1 MKQKLVTYFDCES
14 TSGRA
19 STACCLSVSYI
30 TCDINNNFKII
41 NSLSGTINSRFKNS
55 RPFEVDAMLAH
66 NIPIDKIENEKNS
79 NAELVDKWDKAF
91 RELSDMGSIFCGF
104 NNFNYDNILL
114 NNSLFINLKFP
125 FIINKE
131 QWDLL
136 PAIRAASVF
145 APGSLN
151 YELNAKGNTSYKLQS
166 MLRANNIIPKKE
178 HDSYED
184 TLSTLKLSKLLKD
197 KAPQIFDAALA
208 LRRKTDVLPKIK
220 KEEIFCWHESYF
232 RTRIFCGTFLGDTIF
247 PGWFNLFDLRKN
259 PEEIL
264 SLNIQD
270 LKSDLSNSKI
280 KYIRTLKS
288 NRAPIILDKKFSTL
302 DDDYKELGMKE
313 IKRRF
318 NLIKNNK
325 EELSSKIKL
334 IQEEKYNDKQEI
346 NQDKLRPEERIYTLN
361 ITPKERNLA
370 NNFNL
375 NPNPKEKK
383 KIFDEFERDEV
394 KLLAKMRVFDNFEER
409 EFCEIFSRREYKS
422 LKKEIA
428 DLILDTSNSPS
439 PFSKIPEQQAR
450 IDTLRVIAEKSEDEF
465 KINQLNSF
473 DRYLEDMKNKFL
485 QVY

>member
-41 NSLSGTINSRFKNS
+41 NSLSGTINSKFKKS

-166 MLRANNIIPKKE
+166 MLRANNIIPKTPNSNHNCKI
-178 HDSYED
+178 
-184 TLSTLKLSKLLKD
+184 LL
-197 KAPQIFDAALA
+197 
-208 LRRKTDVLPKIK
+208 
-220 KEEIFCWHESYF
+220 
-232 RTRIFCGTFLGDTIF
+232 
-247 PGWFNLFDLRKN
+247 
-259 PEEIL
+259 
-264 SLNIQD
+264 
-270 LKSDLSNSKI
+270 
-280 KYIRTLKS
+280 
-288 NRAPIILDKKFSTL
+288 
-302 DDDYKELGMKE
+302 
-313 IKRRF
+313 
-318 NLIKNNK
+318 
-325 EELSSKIKL
+325 
-334 IQEEKYNDKQEI
+334 
-346 NQDKLRPEERIYTLN
+346 
-361 ITPKERNLA
+361 
-370 NNFNL
+370 
-375 NPNPKEKK
+375 
-383 KIFDEFERDEV
+383 
-394 KLLAKMRVFDNFEER
+394 
-409 EFCEIFSRREYKS
+409 
-422 LKKEIA
+422 
-428 DLILDTSNSPS
+428 
-439 PFSKIPEQQAR
+439 
-450 IDTLRVIAEKSEDEF
+450 
-465 KINQLNSF
+465 
-473 DRYLEDMKNKFL
+473 
-485 QVY
+485 